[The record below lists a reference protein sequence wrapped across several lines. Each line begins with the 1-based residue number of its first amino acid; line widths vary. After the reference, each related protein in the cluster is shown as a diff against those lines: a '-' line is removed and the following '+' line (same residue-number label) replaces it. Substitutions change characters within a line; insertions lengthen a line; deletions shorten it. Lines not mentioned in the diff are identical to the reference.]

1 VSEAQ
6 REKGEVADPES
17 SGGDHLVGNIVAEI
31 DRADTENI
39 LGSAGR
45 VQSPIAISTR
55 ITSSKDDQDILRS

>member
-1 VSEAQ
+1 MKTE
-6 REKGEVADPES
+6 REKGEVADSES

-31 DRADTENI
+31 NRAYTENV